1 MTSLEQKYQKKT
13 DKEHVLDNPGTYTG
27 SMEPSDFDSYVFE
40 NEKIVQRP
48 LKNIIMGLYKLFD
61 EAIVNCRD
69 HAIRQAQAL
78 VQNKKN
84 IIPLSYID
92 VSISD
97 DGIITLIND
106 GNGIDVA
113 EHPTHKLWIPEMIFY
128 HLRTGT
134 NYDKKEQK
142 IVGGQNGFGSK
153 LIFIWSEWGRIETI
167 DHIRKLKYVQECS
180 KNLDIIEKP
189 KITKCKTKPYTKI
202 SFKPDYKRL
211 RLDGLSPDMI
221 TLFHRRV

>member
-27 SMEPSDFDSYVFE
+27 SMEPSDFDSYIFKD
-40 NEKIVQRP
+40 EKIVQRP

-78 VQNKKN
+78 AQKKKD
-84 IIPLSYID
+84 IISLSYID

-97 DGIITLIND
+97 DGIITLMND

-128 HLRTGT
+128 NLRTGT
-134 NYDKKEQK
+134 NYNKKEQK

-153 LIFIWSEWGRIETI
+153 LIFIWSEWGRI
-167 DHIRKLKYVQECS
+167 
-180 KNLDIIEKP
+180 
-189 KITKCKTKPYTKI
+189 
-202 SFKPDYKRL
+202 
-211 RLDGLSPDMI
+211 
-221 TLFHRRV
+221 